1 MSQSEIA
8 YRYEDNGQFQAPTPP
23 GGGGPAW
30 IQPGIDIEV
39 QDLSIDNNLTRNR
52 HPDETSSQESRV
64 GNFTGE
70 LSLSWTYTDDNWHTL
85 IPFTGNDDLR
95 GDHRL
100 AETAQIY
107 INVSAFDDSL
117 TQFNQA
123 LAFAG
128 CALTSADITYSEG
141 DLITVDATIGLG
153 EAISNPSPSSI
164 QQPNAN
170 QVFAHHGT
178 ALTVDGTTQ
187 SGAREATI
195 SMPNLAY
202 RSDEADRVSR
212 KWAVAGDMELEFSL
226 SAEFSEV
233 DQLESAIGGSD
244 VTSVSDFLSPFS
256 STSMQLSNGQATT
269 VTYTLSDL
277 TPSDATLN
285 QVAAPDD
292 DVLED
297 LTYHVGN
304 LSV

>member
-8 YRYEDNGQFQAPTPP
+8 FRNEDNGQFQTPSA
-23 GGGGPAW
+23 GPSW
-30 IQPGIDIEV
+30 FQPGVDIEV
-39 QDLSIDNNLTRNR
+39 QDLNVDNNLTRNR

-70 LSLSWTYTDDNWHTL
+70 LSLSWTYTGTTWHSLLPLTSSA
-85 IPFTGNDDLR
+85 LR

-100 AETAQIY
+100 ANTHQVY
-107 INVSAFDDSL
+107 INTTAFDSSL
-117 TQFNQA
+117 SSFTQP

-153 EAISNPSPSSI
+153 EAIPDPAPGTI
-164 QQPNAN
+164 VQPNAN

-178 ALTVDGTTQ
+178 SISINGNTQ
-187 SGAREATI
+187 HGAREATI

-202 RSDEADRVSR
+202 RSGQADRVSR

-226 SAEFSEV
+226 STEFTEV
-233 DQLESAIGGSD
+233 DQLQKAIGDGN
-244 VTSVSDFLSPFS
+244 VTSVADYISSFS
-256 STSMQLSNGQATT
+256 SSSVQVTNGQATSQ
-269 VTYTLSDL
+269 TYTLTDL

-285 QVAAPDD
+285 QVADPSD

-297 LTYHVGN
+297 LTYHVGDI
-304 LSV
+304 SV